1 MRRIVAT
8 APLILIIGMT
18 TLFVAATAGAQPTQS
33 TQKVATG
40 APKVKAMQLKGVVVA
55 VKGNHLVVRM
65 VPDGDYRL
73 FITKPGQTAT
83 IDGIV
88 TPMTNLTEGTVL
100 TASVAIMET
109 PVMDR
114 TVSTLTGTVWQ
125 ATPTTVILTLAN
137 GENHQYD
144 VPKDMK
150 FDVGG
155 QMKDAMELRPGH
167 EGHRNEGRRGAADG
181 TRGGL
186 GDHRNEE
193 VTGRTCRLRRRMRGG
208 DTEDGIDSVTT
219 MRDGDR
225 TGEPPTSRT

>member
-18 TLFVAATAGAQPTQS
+18 TLFVAATASAQPTQT

-65 VPDGDYRL
+65 LPDGDYRL

-83 IDGIV
+83 IDGII

-144 VPKDMK
+144 VPKGMK
-150 FDVGG
+150 FDVAG
-155 QMKDAMELRPGH
+155 QMKDAMELRPGMK
-167 EGHRNEGRRGAADG
+167 
-181 TRGGL
+181 
-186 GDHRNEE
+186 
-193 VTGRTCRLRRRMRGG
+193 VTATKVVEAPRMELA
-208 DTEDGIDSVTT
+208 TDSVI
-219 MRDGDR
+219 
-225 TGEPPTSRT
+225 TGTKK